1 MHPISPKK
9 TGKPA
14 DTCTTVQVC
23 DAHAA
28 GQCPEAGNK
37 ILHNLRSRKAI
48 LFYGHVIAGEL
59 PH

>member
-1 MHPISPKK
+1 MHPISQKK

-14 DTCTTVQVC
+14 EACTTVQVC

-28 GQCPEAGNK
+28 GQYPEAGNK
-37 ILHNLRSRKAI
+37 IIPSLRSRKAL
-48 LFYGHVIAGEL
+48 LFYDHVIAGEL